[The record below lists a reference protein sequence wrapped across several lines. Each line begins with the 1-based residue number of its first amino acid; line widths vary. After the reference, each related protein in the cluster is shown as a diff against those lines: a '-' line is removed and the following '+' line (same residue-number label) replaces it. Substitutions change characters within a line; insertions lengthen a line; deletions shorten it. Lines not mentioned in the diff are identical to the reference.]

1 MVRINDKL
9 INGSV
14 MMTDCGSYAAVELSV
29 PSTVTLTDEEML
41 EIRDA
46 SLIEEIAVDY
56 GEPGEAIASY
66 NLVGWISVS
75 KVWDGIH
82 FMWQTYRSTD
92 INQIKQDNEDL
103 TQAVL
108 ELAAIIGGGANG

>member
-1 MVRINDKL
+1 MVRIANRL
-9 INGSV
+9 IDGTV
-14 MMTDCGSYAAVELSV
+14 ITTDCGSGAAVELTVPVSV
-29 PSTVTLTDEEML
+29 PLTDEDMI

-46 SLIEEIAVDY
+46 SLIEEVAVEY
-56 GEPGEAIASY
+56 GEPGDVIASY
-66 NLVGWISVS
+66 NLFTWISVT
-75 KVWDGIH
+75 KMNGIH